1 MEDWGPKIRNSIR
14 DVPMTEEAVEIKKT
28 ERKAKILENQTDRV
42 KQMI

>member
-14 DVPMTEEAVEIKKT
+14 DVPMTEEAVEIKKQK
-28 ERKAKILENQTDRV
+28 EKLKSLKIRPIEF